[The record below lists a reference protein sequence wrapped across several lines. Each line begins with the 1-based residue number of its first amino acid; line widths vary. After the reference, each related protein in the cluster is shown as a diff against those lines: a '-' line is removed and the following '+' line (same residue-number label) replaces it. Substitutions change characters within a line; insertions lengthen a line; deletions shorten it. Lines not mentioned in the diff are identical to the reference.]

1 MSTPNDPPAGAVPPA
16 REFNAAWVAY
26 ALHAVGLAI
35 PFLFWPAIG
44 GLIVNYVKRGDAST
58 GFIDS
63 HHRWMIRTF
72 WWGLAGY
79 VAGLLVIVSSA
90 APALRAALRADGG
103 QIDLRWNELLSILA
117 AASFGATIL
126 LAVWLWLIYRVIRGA
141 LRLNDAQPAP

>member
-1 MSTPNDPPAGAVPPA
+1 MNTPAETAPPA
-16 REFNAAWVAY
+16 REFTAAWVAY

-35 PFLFWPAIG
+35 PFFFWPAIG
-44 GLIVNYVKRGDAST
+44 GLIVNYIKRGDPLS

-79 VAGLLVIVSSA
+79 AAGLLVIAFSA
-90 APALRAALRADGG
+90 MPALRAALRAEGG
-103 QIDLRWNELLSILA
+103 HVDLRWNELLSILA
-117 AASFGATIL
+117 AASFGAAVL